1 MPAMKE
7 AIIPVI
13 ATPSTPFGRYI
24 LNRYGMASLYC
35 STGWSPANRLPTV
48 AAAIRPGMMM
58 IIQMSIFGMAPRI
71 GVIRAAVMLF
81 AAKARCT
88 SVKFVVQ

>member
-1 MPAMKE
+1 MPVM
-7 AIIPVI
+7 
-13 ATPSTPFGRYI
+13 ATPRTPFGRYI

-35 STGWSPANRLPTV
+35 RTGWTPENRLPTV
-48 AAAIRPGMMM
+48 AAAMRPGMMM
-58 IIQMSIFGMAPRI
+58 MIQMSIFGMAPRI

-88 SVKFVVQ
+88 SVKLVVQ